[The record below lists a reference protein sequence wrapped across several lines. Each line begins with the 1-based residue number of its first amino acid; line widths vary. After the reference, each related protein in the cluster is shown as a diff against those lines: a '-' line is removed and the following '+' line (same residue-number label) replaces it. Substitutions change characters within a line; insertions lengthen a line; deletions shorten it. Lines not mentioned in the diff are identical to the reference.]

1 MKYIGN
7 KSRLLGF
14 IESSLTEAQVPFHGT
29 FADVFSGTANV
40 GFHFKKLG
48 MKIISNDIMT
58 YSYFLQKAMLEINT
72 IPKFTQVKRLLNL
85 SSSANVQELLDS
97 ISQIEPQKGYFFQNF
112 SPSGVA
118 KRQFFTD
125 ENGQIIDGIRDEL
138 EKWQRLGLVDDLE
151 FCYLLSSLINA
162 ADHVANMSGTYGA
175 YLKIWRSVALKK
187 LKLQPIELFDNGQK
201 NVILQGDS
209 LEIMK
214 SISGDVLYL
223 DPPYNSRQYAS
234 NFHVMESLAVW
245 DKQELRGIVGL
256 RNYQNQKSNFSSKR
270 EATSAFRELIDGA
283 KFKYIVLSYNNEG
296 IIKREDILSILKERG
311 KLSEFVTDYRR
322 FRTERDHEKRKY
334 KEVDDKVSEHLWI
347 VKTK

>member
-72 IPKFTQVKRLLNL
+72 IPKFTQVKKLLNL

-201 NVILQGDS
+201 NIILKGDS
-209 LEIMK
+209 LEIIK
-214 SISGDVLYL
+214 SINGDVLYL

-256 RNYQNQKSNFSSKR
+256 RNYQNQKSDFSSKR
-270 EATSAFRELIDGA
+270 EATSAFRELIEGA
-283 KFKYIVLSYNNEG
+283 QFKYIVLSYNNEG
-296 IIKREDILSILKERG
+296 IIKREDILSTLEERG
-311 KLSEFVTDYRR
+311 KLTEFVTDYRR

-334 KEVDDKVSEHLWI
+334 KEVDDKVLEHLWI

>member
-72 IPKFTQVKRLLNL
+72 IPKFTQVKKLLNL

-138 EKWQRLGLVDDLE
+138 EKWQRMGLVDDLE

-201 NVILQGDS
+201 NIILKGDS
-209 LEIMK
+209 LEIIK
-214 SISGDVLYL
+214 SINGDVLYL

-256 RNYQNQKSNFSSKR
+256 RNYQNQKSDFSSKR
-270 EATSAFRELIDGA
+270 EATSAFRELIEGA
-283 KFKYIVLSYNNEG
+283 QFKYIVLSYNNEG
-296 IIKREDILSILKERG
+296 IIKREDILSTLEERG
-311 KLSEFVTDYRR
+311 KLTEFVTDYRR

-334 KEVDDKVSEHLWI
+334 KEVDDKVLEHLWI